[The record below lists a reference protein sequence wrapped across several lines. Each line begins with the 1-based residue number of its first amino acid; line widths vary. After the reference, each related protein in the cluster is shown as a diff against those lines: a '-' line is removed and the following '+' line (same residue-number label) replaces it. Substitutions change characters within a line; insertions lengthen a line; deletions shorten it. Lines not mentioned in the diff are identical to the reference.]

1 VASTAY
7 SAQDEKS
14 LAHEARVTGWWVF
27 AGCMLGLAG
36 TLNVIWGIA
45 AVANSSFFVDGQRY
59 ILTSNLH
66 TWGWA
71 TLILGVIQLVASMS
85 LFAGNAFGRW
95 IGIASGSIA
104 AIVALLTLPAY
115 PFWSLCLFALSVIVV
130 YELAK
135 PGPAA
140 RA

>member
-1 VASTAY
+1 MATSAY
-7 SAQDEKS
+7 PAQDAKRA
-14 LAHEARVTGWWVF
+14 AHEARVTGWWVF

-36 TLNVIWGIA
+36 TLNIIWGIA

-66 TWGWA
+66 SWGWA
-71 TLILGVIQLVASMS
+71 TLILGVVQLFASVS
-85 LFAGNAFGRW
+85 LFSGNAFGRW
-95 IGIASGSIA
+95 IGIFSGTLA

-115 PFWSLCLFALSVIVV
+115 PFWGLCLFALSVIIV

-135 PGPAA
+135 PAS
-140 RA
+140 

>member
-1 VASTAY
+1 MASTAY
-7 SAQDEKS
+7 SAQDAKRA
-14 LAHEARVTGWWVF
+14 AHEARVTGWWVF

-59 ILTSNLH
+59 ILTSDLH
-66 TWGWA
+66 AWGWV
-71 TLILGVIQLVASMS
+71 TMLLGVVQLIASAS

-95 IGIASGSIA
+95 IGIISGSLA

-115 PFWSLCLFALSVIVV
+115 PFWSLCIFALSVIIV
-130 YELAK
+130 YELAR
-135 PGPAA
+135 PAA
-140 RA
+140 E